1 MITLI
6 EKLQT
11 ARPVLTIDAV
21 QIKGLISLLQSEQY
35 TEEESHE
42 AERWILAGDWSF
54 KKLPVKLEYSD
65 FFPPK
70 SKIPERKAV
79 SRIGTSDVSK
89 RDRWAYL
96 FTKFTRTPRFY
107 RFQMDEM
114 IESGFISAD
123 NFRPTVPDENKNERF
138 ELVQPYQHY
147 L

>member
-1 MITLI
+1 M
-6 EKLQT
+6 QV
-11 ARPVLTIDAV
+11 ARPAVNIDAS
-21 QIKGLISLLQSEQY
+21 QIKGLIGLLQAEQF
-35 TEEESHE
+35 TEEESYE

-54 KKLPVKLEYSD
+54 KKLPVKLEYAD
-65 FFPPK
+65 FFPAK
-70 SKIPERKAV
+70 AKIPERKIA

-96 FTKFTRTPRFY
+96 FTKFTRSPKFY
-107 RFQMDEM
+107 RFQMDEI

-123 NFRPTVPDENKNERF
+123 NFRPTFPDENKNERY